1 MLEFVYK
8 IHTYIRV
15 HIRMRLSID
24 FSESFGFG
32 KKGSFPSLRPSGV
45 FPVGRC
51 QRLLSQLGSMW
62 GDKLGHFVSV

>member
-1 MLEFVYK
+1 MDSFSKLASGRWRMHCFLLEFVYK

-24 FSESFGFG
+24 FFESFGFG

-45 FPVGRC
+45 FPVG
-51 QRLLSQLGSMW
+51 
-62 GDKLGHFVSV
+62 